1 MKLLFP
7 CSATTLACGRASMM
21 VAACRI
27 GDGIK
32 GPTGCRRLPSVLPAS
47 RVHGPQ
53 CCAGSSGLTPL
64 TNSSPLRRLPLFSH
78 IAN

>member
-32 GPTGCRRLPSVLPAS
+32 GPTDAANDPVSCQLYGRALLSVAPDRL
-47 RVHGPQ
+47 G
-53 CCAGSSGLTPL
+53 
-64 TNSSPLRRLPLFSH
+64 
-78 IAN
+78 